1 MTSLPFRFGSP
12 EQFAACRRL
21 LEDAS
26 YTEDALLTHYHIDA
40 LSRLLGRRT
49 RAASVDH
56 PLELLTQLF
65 VDGLFATREQIESL
79 LGPGSIDILTA
90 LGLVIPSAQSQGLW
104 AATVMLYPRRG
115 RYFASDRPRGVDGSA
130 TDRMEDIVFS
140 ALTDDTERFL
150 DLLPDE
156 PCESLLDLGT
166 GAGVAALV
174 AAGSVGH
181 VWAVDITERAARF
194 AEFNQRLNAVPNV
207 TVLQGDLYAPVHDLR
222 FDRIVLHPPYVPALR
237 QTLIYQDGGLDG
249 QDTTRRAVTELARHL
264 NPGGRFYCL
273 TLGVDSEDAPFEQ
286 AARQWLEPE
295 GAAFD
300 VAFMARQTISLGFL
314 ARSVALRS
322 GRGAA
327 GVARLE
333 EAFASLRIREFVY
346 GGLVIQRHRAP
357 RPGFTVRRQRS
368 LAVGEAALPW
378 LLRWETELASRGSEW
393 LLDTRPV
400 ASPTVEFVVTHRM
413 VDGELTPIAYRMQ
426 TDQPL
431 DMEARAAPWMG
442 ALIARCDGR
451 VSAREHFASLKE
463 AGAFPEQIGPDDF
476 ARVLG
481 QLVSGGFIWIPGFE
495 PGTRPRQSSMLV

>member
-1 MTSLPFRFGSP
+1 MTSLPLLFGSP
-12 EQFAACRRL
+12 EQFAACRRVL
-21 LEDAS
+21 QGAS
-26 YTEDALLTHYHIDA
+26 YTEDALLAYHHIDV
-40 LSRLLGRRT
+40 LSGMLGRRA
-49 RAASVDH
+49 RAAAVDN

-65 VDGLFATREQIESL
+65 VDGLFASREQIESL
-79 LGPGSIDILTA
+79 LGPGSIDILAA
-90 LGLVIPSAQSQGLW
+90 LGLVIPSPQNRGLW
-104 AATVMLYPRRG
+104 TGTVMLYPRRG
-115 RYFASDRPRGVDGSA
+115 RYFVSDRPRSVDGSP

-174 AAGSVGH
+174 GAGSAKH

-194 AEFNQRLNAVPNV
+194 AEFNQRLSAVPNV

-222 FDRIVLHPPYVPALR
+222 FDRIVVHPPYVPALR

-249 QDTTRRAVTELARHL
+249 QDITRRAVTGLARHL

-286 AARQWLEPE
+286 AVRQWLEPE

-300 VAFMARQTISLGFL
+300 VALMARQTISLGFL
-314 ARSVALRS
+314 ARGVALRS

-327 GVARLE
+327 GAARLE

-368 LAVGEAALPW
+368 PAVGEAALPW

-413 VDGELTPIAYRMQ
+413 VDGELSPIAYRMQ

-431 DMEARAAPWMG
+431 DMEARATPWMG
-442 ALIARCDGR
+442 ALIARCDGQ
-451 VSAREHFASLKE
+451 VSARQHFASLKE
-463 AGAFPEQIGPDDF
+463 AGAFPEQIGPADF
-476 ARVLG
+476 AQVLG

-495 PGTRPRQSSMLV
+495 PRA